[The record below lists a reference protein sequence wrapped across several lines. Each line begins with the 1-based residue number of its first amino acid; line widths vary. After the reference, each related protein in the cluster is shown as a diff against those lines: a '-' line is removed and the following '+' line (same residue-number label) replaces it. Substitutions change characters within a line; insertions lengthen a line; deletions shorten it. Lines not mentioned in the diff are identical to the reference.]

1 MTVKE
6 LSKVEYN
13 PYYQTYIDKTTDF
26 PLKLGL
32 PANFEK
38 VLYFLNNIPPDK
50 HEYRYS
56 PEKWSVKEVVQHM
69 MDTERIFAYRALR
82 IARQDQTPLPGF
94 DQDEYVSPSKANKRT
109 LESLL
114 SEYKAIR
121 YSTDTL
127 FNSFDDEMLMSTGTA
142 SKSPISVRALGF
154 IIIGHEN
161 HHCAVMR
168 ERYF

>member
-6 LSKVEYN
+6 LSKDEYN
-13 PYYQTYIDKTTDF
+13 PFYQTYINKTTDF
-26 PLKLGL
+26 TLKLGL

-38 VLYFLNNIPPDK
+38 VLYFLNCIPQEK

-56 PEKWSVKEVVQHM
+56 PEKWTIKEVVQHM

-82 IARQDQTPLPGF
+82 IARQDKTPLPGF

-109 LESLL
+109 FESLL
-114 SEYKAIR
+114 SEYKSIR

-127 FNSFDDEMLMSTGTA
+127 FNSFDDEMLVARGTA
-142 SKSPISVRALGF
+142 SNSPISVRALGF
-154 IIIGHEN
+154 IIMGHEN
-161 HHCAVMR
+161 HHCEVMK